1 MYMVLIRLPVKQL
14 INSTLIYLFIS
25 NKTLSFV
32 GQKKKTK
39 KKKKERTSKVSE
51 VKHKMHFMK

>member
-32 GQKKKTK
+32 GQKKKDK
-39 KKKKERTSKVSE
+39 KKKKRREP
-51 VKHKMHFMK
+51 VKYQK